1 MITIHT
7 STTGTPWILDGA
19 TWVSLYTG
27 AEVSAHDEDARHTVM
42 PPDPAVWTYN
52 RRADGFGELVLPI
65 PGLRGPFHTIAPAVS
80 RMPDGLWRIEPGTM
94 ATSGRP
100 WLHIVWNDPDGSDDH
115 GIHVGNTAA
124 DSLGCIL
131 PGLEPTPNGVA
142 YSAAAMRI
150 IMAVGRGIEGEQWL
164 RVETVGS
171 DLAALGRTY
180 HGGGG

>member
-1 MITIHT
+1 MITLHT
-7 STTGTPWILDGA
+7 STTGAPWILDGN

-27 AEVSAHDEDARHTVM
+27 AEVSAHDEDTRHTVT
-42 PPDPAVWTYN
+42 PPEPAVWTYN

-80 RMPDGLWRIEPGTM
+80 RMPDGLWKICPEVM
-94 ATSGRP
+94 AEAQRP
-100 WLHIVWNDPDGSDDH
+100 WMRIYWGDPDGLDDF
-115 GIHVGNTAA
+115 GIHVGNIAKE
-124 DSLGCIL
+124 SRGCIL
-131 PGLEPTPNGVA
+131 PGLSPTPTGNA
-142 YSAAAMRI
+142 ESAAAMRI

-164 RVETVGS
+164 RVVTVGS